1 MDSRNL
7 SIFSW
12 MYWKTKIE
20 YIWGIIYLFLLCFF
34 PLPESKGVRT
44 ASASDNGRGGFD
56 NRNGYGKR
64 GFGGCGGG
72 GWGS

>member
-34 PLPESKGVRT
+34 PIPERKGVRT

-72 GWGS
+72 G